1 MLAEIIT
8 IGDELLIGQTIDTN
22 GSWIGE
28 KLNSIGLQV
37 SHITSIQDK
46 REQILNA
53 LKLASERSN
62 LVIVTGGLGPTN
74 DDITKHTLCEY
85 FESDLT
91 LNTDILKKIEDYFKS
106 KNLEMLKVNKDQAL
120 LPHNCLVL
128 ENIRGTASGMW
139 FEKKGVVYISLPG
152 VPYEMK
158 GIMNENGLSRI
169 IERFSKGKVV
179 NKTVKTH
186 GLGESYLAE
195 IIKKWEQDLV
205 EDNVSLAYLPSPG
218 IVKLRLT
225 AIGENEQLLMD
236 KIENY
241 IDQLIQLIP
250 VYIFGFEN
258 DSLES
263 VVGDLLR
270 NKQQTLS
277 LAESCTGGNIS
288 KMITSVSGC
297 SDYFKGSV
305 IAYSN
310 EIKQRMLLVENE
322 KIEFYGAVSREVV
335 EQMALGLTKKF
346 NTDYG
351 LATSGIAGP
360 TGGTKEKPVGTVWI
374 AVANAEKVI
383 SKKFNFGNSRERNIT
398 ISSLAALNMLR
409 LELLK

>member
-225 AIGENEQLLMD
+225 AIGENEQLLLD

-250 VYIFGFEN
+250 DYIFGFEN

-297 SDYFKGSV
+297 SDYYKGSV

>member
-225 AIGENEQLLMD
+225 AIGENEQLLLN

-250 VYIFGFEN
+250 DYIFGFEN

-297 SDYFKGSV
+297 SDYYKGSV

-374 AVANAEKVI
+374 AVANADKVI

>member
-250 VYIFGFEN
+250 DYIFGFEN

>member
-225 AIGENEQLLMD
+225 AIGENEQLLLD

-250 VYIFGFEN
+250 DYIFGFEN

-335 EQMALGLTKKF
+335 EQMALGLAKKF

>member
-195 IIKKWEQDLV
+195 IIKKWEQDLL
-205 EDNVSLAYLPSPG
+205 EDNISLAYLPSPG

-225 AIGENEQLLMD
+225 AIGENEQLLLD

-250 VYIFGFEN
+250 DYIFGFEN

>member
-106 KNLEMLKVNKDQAL
+106 KKLEMLKVNKDQAL

-225 AIGENEQLLMD
+225 AIGENEQLLLD

-250 VYIFGFEN
+250 DYIFGFEN

-335 EQMALGLTKKF
+335 EQMAFGLTKKF

>member
-37 SHITSIQDK
+37 SHITSIQDN

-250 VYIFGFEN
+250 DYIFGFEN

>member
-225 AIGENEQLLMD
+225 AIGENEQLLLD

-250 VYIFGFEN
+250 DYIFGFEN

-288 KMITSVSGC
+288 KMITSISGC

>member
-225 AIGENEQLLMD
+225 AIGENEQLLLD

-250 VYIFGFEN
+250 DYIFGFEN

>member
-225 AIGENEQLLMD
+225 AIGENEQLLLD

-250 VYIFGFEN
+250 DYIFGFEN

-310 EIKQRMLLVENE
+310 EIKHRMLLVENE